1 MMKISSI
8 GDNCYK
14 NVNCK
19 TDDKFNGEINTIL
32 YTIIP

>member
-1 MMKISSI
+1 MMNNSI
-8 GDNCYK
+8 GDNYCK

-19 TDDKFNGEINTIL
+19 TDDKFNDEINTIL